1 MKAPSVKA
9 LIPLMLLAAAATAAA
24 QQRPPNDPGLQ
35 QRTTTTRAAETTL
48 TWGQP
53 PPPPAQ
59 ARPAFTTL
67 DRNGDGSVDEGEAA
81 AYTVLANDF
90 IYADGN
96 RDGRISRREFDRW

>member
-1 MKAPSVKA
+1 MKA
-9 LIPLMLLAAAATAAA
+9 LIPLMLFAAAATAAA
-24 QQRPPNDPGLQ
+24 QGRQPNDPGLQ
-35 QRTTTTRAAETTL
+35 QKTYSTRDANVTL

-59 ARPAFTTL
+59 ARPAFSAL

-81 AYTVLANDF
+81 AYALLANDF

>member
-1 MKAPSVKA
+1 MKA
-9 LIPLMLLAAAATAAA
+9 LIPLMLLGAAATAAA
-24 QQRPPNDPGLQ
+24 QQRSPYDPGLQ

-53 PPPPAQ
+53 PPRPAQ
-59 ARPAFTTL
+59 ARPAFSAL
-67 DRNGDGSVDEGEAA
+67 DRNGDGSVDADEAA
-81 AYTVLANDF
+81 AYALLANDF